1 MQVDKWSVSLR
12 KLYRHLLL
20 RDLSGFLP
28 PDSAEAA
35 SPRRLIYAAP
45 EADDFLRWRAILCG
59 SGRAST
65 RTWRDAWLS
74 VLIQP

>member
-1 MQVDKWSVSLR
+1 MAQWPAHTWRRQVDQWPLSLR

-28 PDSAEAA
+28 PDSKEGV
-35 SPRRLIYAAP
+35 SPPRLIDAAP

-59 SGRAST
+59 SGKAST
-65 RTWRDAWLS
+65 QT
-74 VLIQP
+74 